1 MLISGSV
8 VHAFIALLALTP
20 LDPTPTPTTTAPT
33 TPATTPGTP
42 SPTTPEPTT
51 PTPTARVAI
60 TPSTVPAGGAQVTVT
75 AFCPQGTAK
84 ATVGSNAFGRHP
96 LNGTGRLTVQ
106 TLAAARPDRYA
117 VNLRC
122 EGTTISAQTSL
133 LITQAS
139 PAPTPSGPTP
149 SGPPQTGGGA
159 TSAANPLLTGG
170 VALIGLGAVAGVLA
184 LRRRRE
190 GGE

>member
-1 MLISGSV
+1 MFISSSV
-8 VHAFIALLALTP
+8 VHAFAALLALTP

-33 TPATTPGTP
+33 TPPATTTP
-42 SPTTPEPTT
+42 TPTTPEPTT

-60 TPSTVPAGGAQVTVT
+60 SPATVPAGGAQVTVT
-75 AFCPQGTAK
+75 AFCPQGTTK

-96 LNGTGRLTVQ
+96 LNGAARLNVQ
-106 TLAAARPDRYA
+106 TLTTAKPDRYA

-122 EGTTISAQTSL
+122 DGTTISAQTSL
-133 LITQAS
+133 LITQAG

-159 TSAANPLLTGG
+159 TSSSNPLLTGG
-170 VALIGLGAVAGVLA
+170 IALIGLGAVAGALA

-190 GGE
+190 NGE